1 MAVRS
6 PLVSFGGVSSRL
18 RREGGLLFAFAEGIT
33 WSMDRERFESAVAAF
48 DQANSK
54 DPTREEVGGVAHPRE
69 LLHAERLAAWVE
81 RLEPSASEALRLAAR
96 CQHLERW
103 KIPRSSHPEG
113 RVGYLQWRTQLGRFH
128 ADRAAEILAAAGYDR
143 QLIDQVRR
151 INLKQGLRSDP
162 DVQTMEDALCLS
174 FIEHE
179 FDAFAAKHED
189 QKLIEI
195 LRKTWKKMSR
205 RGHEAALKLQL
216 SPRVRDLLGRALNAP
231 E

>member
-1 MAVRS
+1 
-6 PLVSFGGVSSRL
+6 
-18 RREGGLLFAFAEGIT
+18 
-33 WSMDRERFESAVAAF
+33 MDRERFESAVAAF
-48 DQANSK
+48 NQANSE
-54 DPTREEVGGVAHPRE
+54 DPTCEEVGGVARPRE

-81 RLEPSASEALRLAAR
+81 RLEPSPSEALLLAAR

-103 KIPRSSHPEG
+103 KIPRSSYPEG

-128 ADRAAEILAAAGYDR
+128 ADRAAEILTAAGYER
-143 QLIDQVRR
+143 KVIDQVRR
-151 INLKQGLRSDP
+151 INLKQGIRSDP

-179 FDAFAAKHED
+179 FDAFAAKHQD

-195 LRKTWKKMSR
+195 LRKTWKKMSP
-205 RGHEAALKLQL
+205 RGHEAALGLQVSQRL
-216 SPRVRDLLGRALNAP
+216 RDLLGRALTAS